1 MKNGLMHRCG
11 ASAQFVKD
19 NGVGGS
25 KIMLG
30 NDEMLSRK
38 KQLEAVLQTD
48 RSEDLIEAVNRIEQ
62 LVAVRI

>member
-1 MKNGLMHRCG
+1 MRSLPSQGFYGERAKHRK
-11 ASAQFVKD
+11 SA
-19 NGVGGS
+19 
-25 KIMLG
+25 LA
-30 NDEMLSRK
+30 LSRK

>member
-1 MKNGLMHRCG
+1 MRSLPSQGFSGERAKYRR
-11 ASAQFVKD
+11 SA
-19 NGVGGS
+19 
-25 KIMLG
+25 LA
-30 NDEMLSRK
+30 LYLTK